1 MAGPASDYHRGEMDI
16 SEQRSTYQLV
26 MALTKWGS
34 LYLAAALVALTVW
47 FCTDAGF
54 MAGLVWAVV
63 LVVLGTL
70 LLRDKKGAGH

>member
-26 MALTKWGS
+26 MAMTKWGS
-34 LYLAAALVALTVW
+34 LYLAAAVLALTMW

-54 MAGLVWAVV
+54 LAGLVAAIV

-70 LLRDKKGAGH
+70 VLRDKKGAGH